1 MKSVALAKKNNL
13 HIPRESSLTPTT
25 LLSLLSLRIVGS
37 GYPLLCQGLNIKKKK
52 KSLYT
57 NLLTLQT
64 TSVWD
69 LAGESQPCVHFLGG
83 QTEPGREYRAIAD

>member
-52 KSLYT
+52 VSIHKLIDPSD
-57 NLLTLQT
+57 NF
-64 TSVWD
+64 
-69 LAGESQPCVHFLGG
+69 CVG
-83 QTEPGREYRAIAD
+83 PGRGIPAMCPFSRGAN